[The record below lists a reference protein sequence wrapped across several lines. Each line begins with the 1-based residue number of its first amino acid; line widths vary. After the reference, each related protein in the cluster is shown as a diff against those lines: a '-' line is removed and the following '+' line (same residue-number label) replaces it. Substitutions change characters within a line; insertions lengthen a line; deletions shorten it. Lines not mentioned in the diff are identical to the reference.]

1 MGELIMKVSREQA
14 ALNRERIVD
23 TAARLFREKGYDG
36 IGVSDLMKGAGL
48 THGGFYGHFGSK
60 EDLLVEAIGKALEKS
75 AERWQKLAGRAPE
88 AGVAAIAKAYLSVEH
103 RDCPG
108 SGCAVS
114 SLGTDVSRA
123 GPGARAAMSGG
134 IEAQLAVLSVL
145 EAGEDAAEKRRQ
157 AIADYASMIGGLVLS
172 RVMADEGGSEE
183 VLSAVLAGFA
193 RR

>member
-1 MGELIMKVSREQA
+1 MKVSREQA

-60 EDLLVEAIGKALEKS
+60 EDLLVEAIGKALEES
-75 AERWQKLAGRAPE
+75 AERWRKIAARTPE
-88 AGVAAIAKAYLSVEH
+88 RGVAGIAASYLTAAH
-103 RDCPG
+103 RDGPG
-108 SGCAVS
+108 QGCAVS

-123 GPGARAAMSGG
+123 GPEARVAMSGG
-134 IEAQLAVLSVL
+134 IEAQLAVLAVL
-145 EAGEDAAEKRRQ
+145 EPGEDAADKRRQ

-172 RVMADEGGSEE
+172 RVMAEQGTSEE

>member
-1 MGELIMKVSREQA
+1 
-14 ALNRERIVD
+14 
-23 TAARLFREKGYDG
+23 
-36 IGVSDLMKGAGL
+36 
-48 THGGFYGHFGSK
+48 
-60 EDLLVEAIGKALEKS
+60 
-75 AERWQKLAGRAPE
+75 
-88 AGVAAIAKAYLSVEH
+88 VAAIAKAYLSVEH

-134 IEAQLAVLSVL
+134 IEAQLAVLAAL
-145 EAGEDAAEKRRQ
+145 EPGEDEAEKRRQ

-172 RVMADEGGSEE
+172 RVMAEQGASEE